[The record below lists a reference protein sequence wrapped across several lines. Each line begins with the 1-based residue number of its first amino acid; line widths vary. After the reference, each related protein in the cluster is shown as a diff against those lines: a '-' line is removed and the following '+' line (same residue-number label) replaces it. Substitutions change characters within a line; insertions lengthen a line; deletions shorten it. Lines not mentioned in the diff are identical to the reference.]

1 MVDFSDLDDL
11 NLDHYGQKPAR
22 KAKKDRP
29 TFPCQS
35 CVGTGQYQQVR
46 VHQEKAHC
54 FACGGRGFF
63 YTDPHKRAANKVKR
77 QARKVAEAEKQR
89 LILIAAQASFNQE
102 YPGVIEMARDFGKTS
117 EFMRSLV
124 DQFGQKGALSEK
136 QVEAIRKFAAKRAEF
151 QAQRSAEREKLAAEV
166 DLSPIHAMFDKAR
179 ESGLKKLQ
187 YRAEGLI
194 IKPAPASGANA
205 GALYVKTTEGHYI
218 GKVVGNKFHPTR
230 DAKQDNK
237 DALLTIAKN
246 PVEAAKAY
254 GKLTGSCSC
263 CGRELTDPVSIEAG
277 IGPVCATKWFGFAIP
292 GPTKAEVK
300 QALEE
305 AEVAI
310 NTNYTKAKTSSVAGK
325 YDHLYKEGMT
335 AKEKQRI
342 RAQAR
347 KEART

>member
-1 MVDFSDLDDL
+1 MVDFSDLDDT

-77 QARKVAEAEKQR
+77 RARKVAEAEKQR
-89 LILIAAQASFNQE
+89 QILIAAQAQFNKD
-102 YPGVIEMARDFGKTS
+102 YPGVIDMARDYGKTS

-136 QVEAIRKFAAKRAEF
+136 QVEAVRKFAAKRDEF
-151 QAQRSAEREKLAAEV
+151 QAQRQAERDKLSTEV

-179 ESGLKKLQ
+179 SSGLKKLQ
-187 YRAEGLI
+187 YRAEGLT

-205 GALYVKTTEGHYI
+205 GALYVKTSSGTYL
-218 GKVVGNKFHPTR
+218 GKVTGNKFMPSR
-230 DAKQDNK
+230 DATAHTSG
-237 DALLTIAKN
+237 ALLTIAKN

-263 CGRELTDPVSIEAG
+263 CGRELTDPASIEAG
-277 IGPVCATKWFGFAIP
+277 IGPVCVTKWFGFAMP
-292 GPTKAEVK
+292 GPTKAEAK
-300 QALEE
+300 AALAE
-305 AEVAI
+305 AAIEI
-310 NTNYTKAKTSSVAGK
+310 NTNYSKARTSSVAGK

-335 AKEKQRI
+335 AAEKKAL
-342 RAQAR
+342 RAKIR
-347 KEART
+347 KERK